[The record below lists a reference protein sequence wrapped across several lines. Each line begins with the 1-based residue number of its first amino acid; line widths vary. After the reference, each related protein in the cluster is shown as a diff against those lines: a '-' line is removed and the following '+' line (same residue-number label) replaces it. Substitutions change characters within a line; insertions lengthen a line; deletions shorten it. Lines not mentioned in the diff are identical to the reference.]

1 MMRLVALTL
10 VVSGARSA
18 GEPLGDFLGDVFWSV
33 VRPGDGLEH
42 LCVRAG
48 PGRVDLGFY
57 VRSPAVEEALA
68 TVHDL
73 LRRAVAMSP
82 LLGPWTGVPPVRLQ
96 AVDLTGFGSAF
107 SEDS

>member
-1 MMRLVALTL
+1 MRLVALTL
-10 VVSGARSA
+10 VVSGVRSS
-18 GEPLGDFLGDVFWSV
+18 GEPIGDFLGDVFWSV

-48 PGRVDLGFY
+48 PGRIDLGFY

-68 TVHDL
+68 TVRDL

-82 LLGPWTGVPPVRLQ
+82 VLGPWTGQPPDGLH
-96 AVDLTGFGSAF
+96 AVDLTGIGPF
-107 SEDS
+107 SSEES